1 MIAIDEII
9 NIALNAGRYALDI
22 FNNDFNIYYKNDK
35 SPLTEA
41 DLVVNNY
48 ICKSLTKYN
57 IPIISEENKNIQYSV
72 RKNWEY
78 CWLIDP
84 IDGTKEFIN
93 KNKEWT
99 INIALIHNGQPI
111 LGVVYAPALK
121 LLYNAQQNK
130 GAYKNNVKLPL
141 ELNKNTYKIVASKS
155 HLNDETKYFIDNIKT
170 NLDKEFI
177 SIGSSLKLC
186 LVASGEAD
194 CYPRLAPTM
203 EWDTAAAHI
212 IVSESGKNVYN
223 YHTLK
228 PLKYNKENL
237 LNPYF
242 VAK

>member
-1 MIAIDEII
+1 MNIEEII
-9 NIALNAGRYALDI
+9 FIAKEAGKKALEI
-22 FNNDFNIYYKNDK
+22 FNQDFNVYYKNDK

-41 DLVVNNY
+41 DLLVNEY
-48 ICKSLTKYN
+48 ICKSLDRYN
-57 IPIISEENKNIQYSV
+57 IPIISEENKNIPYDI

-99 INIALIHNGQPI
+99 INIALVYKNKPI
-111 LGVVYAPALK
+111 LGVVYAPALDLIFYAK
-121 LLYNAQQNK
+121 QNQ
-130 GAYKNNVKLPL
+130 GAYKNDIKLPMIK
-141 ELNKNTYKIVASKS
+141 NNNTYKIVASKS
-155 HLNDETKYFIDNIKT
+155 HLNDETLNFINNINTKL
-170 NLDKEFI
+170 NKEFI

-203 EWDTAAAHI
+203 EWDTAAAQA
-212 IVSESGKNVYN
+212 IVEEAGKKVYDYN
-223 YHTLK
+223 TLK
-228 PLKYNKENL
+228 ILEYNKENL

-242 VAK
+242 IVE

>member
-41 DLVVNNY
+41 DLVVNDY

>member
-41 DLVVNNY
+41 DLVVNDY
-48 ICKSLTKYN
+48 ICKSLAQYS

-72 RKNWEY
+72 RKNWKY